1 MKDRTRVVTAG
12 RDPAAQHGIVNPPV
26 WHASTVLFPSLA
38 ALEEASRSPHR
49 GVFYGRR
56 GTPTSFALEDAI
68 AEIEGGAQCRLC
80 PSGLA
85 AIATALL
92 AFLGSG
98 DHLLMVD
105 SVYGPT
111 RAFCDGTLRRF
122 GVETTYYDPLIGAR
136 IADLIRSDTRV
147 VFVESPG
154 SLTFEVQDVPAIA
167 AAAHARGAY
176 VLMDNTWASPLYFKP
191 FAHGVD
197 VSIQAATKYLVGHSD
212 AMLGSITTT
221 EESWPQLLRAH
232 GQLGQCAGPD
242 DIYLGQRGL
251 RTLAV
256 RLERHWQNGLILAEW
271 LRTRPEVA
279 RVLHPALPDDP
290 GHALWRR
297 DFLGASGLFAAV
309 LHPCSKAALAAM
321 VDDLQLFG
329 MGYSWG
335 GYESLVLPSDPRPLR
350 SATEWREEGRLLR
363 FHAGLEDIDDLIAD
377 LEAGFAR
384 LNATAASDPTSPD
397 HATDA

>member
-1 MKDRTRVVTAG
+1 MKDRTRAVTAG

-68 AEIEGGAQCRLC
+68 AEIEGGAHCRLC

-92 AFLGSG
+92 AFLDSG
-98 DHLLMVD
+98 EHLLMVD

-111 RAFCDGTLRRF
+111 RAFCEGILRRF

-136 IADLIRSDTRV
+136 IAELIRPETRV

-167 AAAHARGAY
+167 AAAHERGVR

-212 AMLGSITTT
+212 AMLGSITAT
-221 EESWPQLLRAH
+221 EESWPALLRAH

-242 DIYLGQRGL
+242 DIYLAQRGL

-271 LRTRPEVA
+271 LRGRPEVA
-279 RVLHPALPDDP
+279 RVLHPALPEDR
-290 GHALWRR
+290 GHALWKR

-321 VDDLQLFG
+321 VDGLELFG

-350 SATEWREEGRLLR
+350 SATKWSAAGPLLR

-384 LNATAASDPTSPD
+384 LNAAAAADPTFQGRSAD
-397 HATDA
+397 D